1 MLLPSTCSARQPSI
15 SQAARLTKV
24 RRPAL
29 STPKMPSPVDSSMS
43 CRRSFQSP
51 GAFTCSALDRGDG
64 LAGAMSSSVVHGWQA
79 GGSHGVITQSA
90 RHERQQ
96 SARHEARAESA
107 TARDAPSPRSP
118 PSAPTLRPAMPLQR
132 FFPRQVVESS
142 GNRWDW
148 ALLPL
153 VLALL
158 ALLAWGGSQMA
169 RPYEV
174 GEALPLS
181 LDVASLPYYL
191 MRTTL
196 RMFIAMG
203 FSLVFACAFAVLAV
217 KYRAAEKVLVPL
229 LDILQSIPILGF
241 QAIAVAPFIL
251 LFPGNLFGVECAA
264 IFAIFTSQA
273 WNMAFSMYQS
283 LRTVPGELKEAA
295 AVFQL
300 SGWQRFWRLEL
311 PFAMPG
317 LLWNMMMS
325 MSGGWF
331 FVVASEAISVANQD
345 IKLPGVGSYIALAI
359 EQKNLGAIGWAIF
372 GMLVGITLY
381 DQLFF
386 RPLLAWADKFRFE
399 EGSQEVAPGSWL
411 LTWLRR
417 TDRLQAMGLAFVAL
431 FARSFRVFRRHHD
444 GTSIRARAR
453 PASSGWTR
461 AWDALLAAAVLLAVW
476 HLVTFVRGEVGLREV
491 VHVFVLGCYTMLRVL
506 VLIAVAA
513 VIWVPIG
520 IWIGMN
526 PRWAGRLQAVAQFLA
541 AFPVNL
547 VFPIVVIG
555 IVHWQL
561 NPSIWLSPL
570 MVLGTQWY
578 LLFNVIAGASTVPT
592 ELRYAA
598 QNLGLSGWLKWRRYL
613 LPAVF
618 PSFVTGAITASGG
631 SWNASIVAEYV
642 TWGDTT
648 LQAEGLGSYIRQM
661 TTRGDFPRI
670 ALGIGVMSVFVM
682 AMNHFVWR
690 RLYRL
695 AEDRMHF

>member
-1 MLLPSTCSARQPSI
+1 
-15 SQAARLTKV
+15 
-24 RRPAL
+24 
-29 STPKMPSPVDSSMS
+29 MS
-43 CRRSFQSP
+43 DKQF
-51 GAFTCSALDRGDG
+51 
-64 LAGAMSSSVVHGWQA
+64 
-79 GGSHGVITQSA
+79 
-90 RHERQQ
+90 
-96 SARHEARAESA
+96 
-107 TARDAPSPRSP
+107 
-118 PSAPTLRPAMPLQR
+118 
-132 FFPRQVVESS
+132 FFPRQVVESG

-158 ALLAWGGSQMA
+158 MLLAYGASQMA
-169 RPYEV
+169 RPYQV
-174 GEALPLS
+174 GEVLPLT
-181 LDVASLPYYL
+181 LDPRYLPYYL
-191 MRTTL
+191 LRTTL
-196 RMFIAMG
+196 RMFLALG
-203 FSLVFACAFAVLAV
+203 ASLLFACAFAALAAKV
-217 KYRAAEKVLVPL
+217 RAAERVLVPL

-241 QAIAVAPFIL
+241 LSITVTGFIA

-273 WNMAFSMYQS
+273 WNMAFSLYQS
-283 LRTVPGELKEAA
+283 LRTVPGELHEAA
-295 AVFQL
+295 RVFQL

-311 PFAMPG
+311 PFAMPS

-331 FVVASEAISVANQD
+331 FVVASEAISVSNQN

-359 EQKNLGAIGWAIF
+359 EARDLGAIAWAIG
-372 GMLVGITLY
+372 GMLVGIVLY

-399 EGSQEVAPGSWL
+399 EGSNEATPDSWL
-411 LTWLRR
+411 LTWVRR
-417 TDRLQAMGLAFVAL
+417 TERLRAIGLALVRL
-431 FARSFRVFRRHHD
+431 LERSFAVFRLHHD
-444 GTSIRARAR
+444 GTSIRAR
-453 PASSGWTR
+453 PAPANPMVSR
-461 AWDALLAAAVLLAVW
+461 VWDAAIAAAVLFAAWRLTVFIHA
-476 HLVTFVRGEVGLREV
+476 EVGWAEV
-491 VHVFVLGCYTMLRVL
+491 LHVVVLALYTLIRVL
-506 VLIAVAA
+506 VLIALAA
-513 VIWVPIG
+513 LVWVPIG

-526 PRWAGRLQAVAQFLA
+526 PVWAGRLQAVAQFLA
-541 AFPVNL
+541 AFPANL
-547 VFPIVVIG
+547 MFPVAVVFIVR
-555 IVHWQL
+555 WKL
-561 NPSIWLSPL
+561 NPDIWLSPL

-598 QNLGLSGWLKWRRYL
+598 HNLGLTGWLKWKRYL

-648 LQAEGLGSYIRQM
+648 LEAKGLGSYIAHM
-661 TTRGDFPRI
+661 TAVGDFPRI
-670 ALGIGVMSVFVM
+670 ALGIGVMCVFVM
-682 AMNHFVWR
+682 ALNHFVWR